1 MRRKRVAVIGSGNL
15 DNNQYLE
22 VQELGLEL
30 ARTGLD
36 VVCGGLGGVMQAV
49 CAGVQQ
55 GQGQSIGLLPGPD
68 IQEANPYV
76 SCPIATDL
84 GPMRN
89 YLVVLNSDL
98 VLAFAGGPG
107 TLSEIGLAQKIGKTV
122 IALGNWADLPGVV
135 PARDVKQALKLIRD
149 RLPPG
154 D

>member
-1 MRRKRVAVIGSGNL
+1 MPRKRVAVIGSGNL
-15 DNNQYLE
+15 DASRYFSAK
-22 VQELGLEL
+22 ELGLGL
-30 ARTGLD
+30 AQAGLD

-49 CAGVQQ
+49 CEGVQQ
-55 GQGQSIGLLPGPD
+55 GQGYSIGILPGQD

-76 SCPIATDL
+76 SCPLVTGL

-122 IALGNWADLPGVV
+122 IALGNWAELPGVL
-135 PARDVKQALKLIRD
+135 PAQDVKQALEMIQD
-149 RLPPG
+149 RLCSRN
-154 D
+154 